1 MVLEQSY
8 EDTFTLNSLSVTLGN
23 IVAATWNLPKL
34 QHEKLAFKVWNSE
47 TYIYETHIGS
57 SLPHLPQQG
66 FINQKTEMFAR
77 VNYQAW
83 QQVDFQDL
91 NDIEIMNYWI
101 ACSFDLCVG
110 LIRKWEFPADGFVR
124 SHIILLLMW

>member
-1 MVLEQSY
+1 MVLEQNY

-34 QHEKLAFKVWNSE
+34 QHEKLAFKVWNSDRR
-47 TYIYETHIGS
+47 HIGS
-57 SLPHLPQQG
+57 SPPPNRASLIRRQ
-66 FINQKTEMFAR
+66 MFAR

-91 NDIEIMNYWI
+91 DDIEIMNYWI
-101 ACSFDLCVG
+101 VCSFDLCVG

-124 SHIILLLMW
+124 SQNIILLLMW

>member
-1 MVLEQSY
+1 MVLEQNY

-34 QHEKLAFKVWNSE
+34 QHEKLAFKVWNSDRR
-47 TYIYETHIGS
+47 HIGS
-57 SLPHLPQQG
+57 SLPHPPQQG

-124 SHIILLLMW
+124 SQNIILLLMW